1 MSCYL
6 RHIKDILDEAGIVVT
21 PANRKQIDRLI
32 HQVVGVTYK
41 NCPATWKKIK
51 EEIKDDE
58 EKRHVLAMRLQVAVG
73 RAEEQGTNLS
83 DIKRNFLD

>member
-6 RHIKDILDEAGIVVT
+6 GHIKDILDQAGIAIT
-21 PANRKQIDRLI
+21 PANRKQIDQAV
-32 HQVVGVTYK
+32 HQAVGVAYK

-58 EKRHVLAMRLQVAVG
+58 EKRHALIKQLQIAMR
-73 RAEEQGTNLS
+73 
-83 DIKRNFLD
+83 